1 MSSELF
7 TVCLWVGWWQS
18 QYISAMSET
27 QGGGLSREQFPPNTT
42 PARARE
48 PAPSRWKQNYRE
60 WSTTSELL
68 LFNVKFLLLMFAK
81 RV

>member
-7 TVCLWVGWWQS
+7 TFCFWAGYEGRS

-27 QGGGLSREQFPPNTT
+27 QGGGLSLEQFPPNTT

-48 PAPSRWKQNYRE
+48 PAPLRGNGITETGQLHVDYFCLMF
-60 WSTTSELL
+60 T
-68 LFNVKFLLLMFAK
+68 FNV
-81 RV
+81 R